1 MALKVWINGKFVEA
15 GEARVGYFDG
25 GFQHGIGLFETML
38 ARGGA
43 VLRLEEHLGRLGES
57 ARSLQLFDRLRI
69 EALGEAVQRC
79 LSESGLADARIRL
92 TVTGGDLGR
101 PFAGANAMSGAGGG
115 AGGGASDSTVVVPDP
130 TIAIHVQPPTR
141 YPDEFFARGA
151 AVRVAESRANPFE
164 PFASHKTLAYWP
176 RIHAL
181 RAAAAAGC
189 AEALWFT
196 VTNHLASGSVSS
208 VFLAK
213 DGRLL
218 VPFARG
224 EEPAGAR
231 PSAVLPGCTRA
242 AVILWAEGTGI
253 DVARRDLAID
263 DVLGADE
270 VFLTNASWGVLP
282 VVRVERHA
290 VGAGVPGPIAR
301 AMRERWLA

>member
-1 MALKVWINGKFVEA
+1 MKIWINGRFVEPS
-15 GEARVGYFDG
+15 EARVGYFDG

-43 VLRLEEHLGRLGES
+43 VVRLEEHLERLAES
-57 ARSLQLFDRLRI
+57 ARALALFEQLRV
-69 EALGEAVQRC
+69 EALGEAVQHC
-79 LSESGLADARIRL
+79 VAESGLADARIRL

-101 PFAGANAMSGAGGG
+101 PFAGANAAGG
-115 AGGGASDSTVVVPDP
+115 AGGAAQTAPDP
-130 TIAIHVQPPTR
+130 TVAIHVQSPTR
-141 YPDEFFARGA
+141 YPDEFFTKGVT
-151 AVRVAESRANPFE
+151 VRVAEARANPFD

-176 RIHAL
+176 RIQAL

-213 DGRLL
+213 DGVLRA
-218 VPFARG
+218 PFARG
-224 EEPAGAR
+224 EEPSGAR

-242 AVILWAEGTGI
+242 AVILWAEGTG
-253 DVARRDLAID
+253 VTVERRDLTID

-270 VFLTNASWGVLP
+270 IFLTNASWGVLP
-282 VVRVERHA
+282 VVALEKHA
-290 VGAGVPGPIAR
+290 IGGGVPGPIAR

>member
-1 MALKVWINGKFVEA
+1 MKIWINGRFVEPS
-15 GEARVGYFDG
+15 EARVGYFDG

-43 VLRLEEHLGRLGES
+43 VVRLEEHLERLAES
-57 ARSLQLFDRLRI
+57 ARALALFEKLRV
-69 EALGEAVQRC
+69 EALGEAVQHC
-79 LSESGLADARIRL
+79 VAESGLADARIRL

-101 PFAGANAMSGAGGG
+101 PFAGANAAGG
-115 AGGGASDSTVVVPDP
+115 AGSAAQTAPDP
-130 TIAIHVQPPTR
+130 TVAIHVQPPTR
-141 YPDEFFARGA
+141 YPDEFFTKGVT
-151 AVRVAESRANPFE
+151 VRVAEARANPFD

-176 RIHAL
+176 RIQAL

-213 DGRLL
+213 DGVLRA
-218 VPFARG
+218 PFARG
-224 EEPAGAR
+224 EEPSGAR

-242 AVILWAEGTGI
+242 VVILWAEGTG
-253 DVARRDLAID
+253 VTVERRDLTID

-270 VFLTNASWGVLP
+270 IFLTNASWGVLP
-282 VVRVERHA
+282 VVALEKHA
-290 VGAGVPGPIAR
+290 IGGGVPGPIAR